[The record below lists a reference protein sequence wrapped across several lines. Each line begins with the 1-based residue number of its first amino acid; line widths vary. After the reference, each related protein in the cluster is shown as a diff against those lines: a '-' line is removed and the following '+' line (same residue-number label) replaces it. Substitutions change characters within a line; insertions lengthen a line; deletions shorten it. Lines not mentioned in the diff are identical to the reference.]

1 MRLRTIIAVIGAL
14 FVLLGC
20 ESVSETRLSPN
31 SEHTVVATKEPPIA
45 VKVKAV
51 GEIAPDF
58 KLPDVSGSL
67 VSLSTLLSE
76 NRLVVL
82 VFYRGYF

>member
-1 MRLRTIIAVIGAL
+1 MRLRIIIGVIGVL
-14 FVLLGC
+14 LLLGC
-20 ESVSETRLSPN
+20 ESTSETRLSPN
-31 SEHTVVATKEPPIA
+31 PDHVVTATEEPAIK
-45 VKVKAV
+45 VKVKAA
-51 GEIAPDF
+51 GGIAPDF

-67 VSLSTLLSE
+67 VSLSDLLSE